1 MTLQRRPAGGWGI
14 RPEVLRLH
22 EKAPAANDAIRTIR
36 GTLRVLLRRHR
47 IISAAVPILAPLHDI
62 ACHVV
67 GAVWGS
73 VAVGRQVSTF
83 AAIVVADRLPGVVV
97 LGVDIVGIG
106 MIDGIAPWE
115 AALVRAARG
124 LFPFG
129 FRGQTILL
137 TGLRAQP
144 IAIGGCRI
152 PIDT

>member
-1 MTLQRRPAGGWGI
+1 
-14 RPEVLRLH
+14 
-22 EKAPAANDAIRTIR
+22 
-36 GTLRVLLRRHR
+36 
-47 IISAAVPILAPLHDI
+47 
-62 ACHVV
+62 
-67 GAVWGS
+67 
-73 VAVGRQVSTF
+73 VGRQVSTF